1 MKKKEIQRHKLLEY
15 LSNPENEPLSRSGMA
30 QKALGYKDSKS
41 LYKLFTPDE
50 LAEIEGEALKLR
62 RKVYAGMLAKVD
74 MALLRRAAEGEPLA
88 AKLAY
93 QRFEGWA
100 PETKQ
105 KREITGEP
113 SSLKVDIPPEV
124 RALIDKLKADIQK

>member
-15 LSNPENEPLSRSGMA
+15 ISNPENEPLSRSGMA

-41 LYKLFTPDE
+41 LYRIFTPDE

-100 PETKQ
+100 PPTKQ
-105 KREITGEP
+105 AVEHSGEVASP
-113 SSLKVDIPPEV
+113 QINISPAV
-124 RALIDKLKADIQK
+124 RALLDRLKADIRK

>member
-30 QKALGYKDSKS
+30 QKALGYRDPKAI
-41 LYKLFTPDE
+41 YKLFTPDE

-105 KREITGEP
+105 KREITGET
-113 SSLKVDIPPEV
+113 SSHKIDIPPEV